1 MKKKPLIHR
10 LKTNSPIQDCLN
22 QKPLKMLDEI
32 PEVKNRGEYK
42 LIPRKESKVRYW
54 YMNLLREYLG

>member
-1 MKKKPLIHR
+1 MRKKLLPHR

-42 LIPRKESKVRYW
+42 LILLKELEVRYW
-54 YMNLLREYLG
+54 YMNLLREYLR